1 MRSKMELSFD
11 ISGARV
17 SMFEGTIKTA
27 SEQTLKCELAP
38 YHVKLI

>member
-1 MRSKMELSFD
+1 MLTKPELSFD

-17 SMFEGTIKTA
+17 SVFEGTIKTD
-27 SEQTLKCELAP
+27 SEQTLKWELAP

>member
-1 MRSKMELSFD
+1 MLPKMEPSFD
-11 ISGARV
+11 ISGAWV
-17 SMFEGTIKTA
+17 SMSEGTIKTA